1 MEPKRYKKGDM
12 FIYNGIL
19 HQFTSDEI
27 SLEED
32 SFMYEPDYS
41 FIPKSFWEDLR
52 KEVEKLEMEPVN
64 FNRPENIR
72 QEFWDAIDDI
82 IYMVGKN
89 HDISLSLNLTP
100 DGVLNVNVYPC
111 PWPED
116 EDDEDEDFE
125 GEEWK

>member
-32 SFMYEPDYS
+32 SFMYEPDHS

-52 KEVEKLEMEPVN
+52 KEVESSVTRPVN

-72 QEFWDAIDDI
+72 QEFWEKIDDI
-82 IYMVGKN
+82 CYVIEKTHN
-89 HDISLSLNLTP
+89 ITLSINVTP
-100 DGVLNVNVYPC
+100 DGMLNANVYPY
-111 PWPED
+111 PE
-116 EDDEDEDFE
+116 EDI
-125 GEEWK
+125 EEEE

>member
-1 MEPKRYKKGDM
+1 MEPKRYKKGDV

-32 SFMYEPDYS
+32 SFMYEPDYR

-52 KEVEKLEMEPVN
+52 KEVESSVTRPVN

-72 QEFWDAIDDI
+72 QEFWEKIDDMT
-82 IYMVGKN
+82 YMVGKSR
-89 HDISLSLNLTP
+89 DICLMVSITPEGFLNAS
-100 DGVLNVNVYPC
+100 VE
-111 PWPED
+111 PWPE
-116 EDDEDEDFE
+116 EDK
-125 GEEWK
+125 EEE

>member
-12 FIYNGIL
+12 FVYNGIL

-32 SFMYEPDYS
+32 SFMYNPDYN

-72 QEFWDAIDDI
+72 QEFWDAINE
-82 IYMVGKN
+82 MVCSVGRRG
-89 HDISLSLNLTP
+89 DISLMVSITPEGFLNAS
-100 DGVLNVNVYPC
+100 VE
-111 PWPED
+111 PWPEK
-116 EDDEDEDFE
+116 
-125 GEEWK
+125 EEEE